1 MLLSAASVGIIG
13 VILIFLF
20 VGKEALPILTSKE
33 VHQEVTLLSMFNL
46 LVWQPVSEIPKYSMI
61 PLLVG
66 TIKVTAIAIILGTP
80 IAIGA
85 AIFTAEFA
93 SHRVRE
99 LVKPFIEML
108 AGFPSV
114 VLGFLAL
121 MVMATLLQKI
131 TGAQSRLNAFVGGA
145 AVALAIIPII
155 YTVAEDALS
164 SIPRSFREA
173 SLALGATKAQT
184 ALSVVVPAATSG
196 IAAAVILGTGRA
208 IGETMIVLMATGN
221 AAMVSA
227 NPFESV
233 RTMAATIGQ
242 EMAEVAFGSAHY
254 RVLFFI
260 GVLLFVM
267 TFTLNTISLIFVR
280 RIAKKLGTSK

>member
-121 MVMATLLQKI
+121 MVMATLLQK
-131 TGAQSRLNAFVGGA
+131 
-145 AVALAIIPII
+145 
-155 YTVAEDALS
+155 
-164 SIPRSFREA
+164 
-173 SLALGATKAQT
+173 
-184 ALSVVVPAATSG
+184 
-196 IAAAVILGTGRA
+196 
-208 IGETMIVLMATGN
+208 
-221 AAMVSA
+221 
-227 NPFESV
+227 
-233 RTMAATIGQ
+233 
-242 EMAEVAFGSAHY
+242 
-254 RVLFFI
+254 
-260 GVLLFVM
+260 
-267 TFTLNTISLIFVR
+267 
-280 RIAKKLGTSK
+280 